1 MPDVEAVKIVVT
13 LAVSHVAITTS
24 GILLHLRKDCI
35 VKADVTI
42 GSGLATRTPNSCCKC
57 RLPFNPKS
65 NRSAGPWGN
74 KSKGRKKSK

>member
-42 GSGLATRTPNSCCKC
+42 GSGLATRGPILAANVDSHSTPNQ
-57 RLPFNPKS
+57 
-65 NRSAGPWGN
+65 
-74 KSKGRKKSK
+74 